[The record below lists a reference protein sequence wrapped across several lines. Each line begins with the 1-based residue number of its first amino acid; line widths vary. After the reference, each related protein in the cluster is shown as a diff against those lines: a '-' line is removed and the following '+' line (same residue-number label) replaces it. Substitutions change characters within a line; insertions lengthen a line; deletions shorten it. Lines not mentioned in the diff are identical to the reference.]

1 VRMSYLGFNIN
12 KEPFEDV
19 KVRQAISYAINREEI
34 VTGVYDDM
42 GIPAKGP
49 LAPNVWGYSED
60 LEGQEYNID
69 KAKELLAETDMA
81 DGFDTTLW
89 VNDDQQIIDTAVY
102 IQNELAELNINVE
115 IEQFEWGAYL
125 ETLANGNHDM
135 FILGWTT
142 VTGDADYGLYA
153 LFHSKYQVAAGN
165 RSFYYNSKVDELLK
179 AGRAEVD
186 ETARQDIY
194 TEHENILVEDT
205 TRSYNY

>member
-1 VRMSYLGFNIN
+1 
-12 KEPFEDV
+12 
-19 KVRQAISYAINREEI
+19 
-34 VTGVYDDM
+34 
-42 GIPAKGP
+42 
-49 LAPNVWGYSED
+49 
-60 LEGQEYNID
+60 
-69 KAKELLAETDMA
+69 MA

-153 LFHSKYQVAAGN
+153 LFHSKNQGAAGN
-165 RSFYYNSKVDELLK
+165 RSFYDNP
-179 AGRAEVD
+179 EVD
-186 ETARQDIY
+186 
-194 TEHENILVEDT
+194 NC
-205 TRSYNY
+205 